1 MVEIVNNKHFSI
13 SMNTSAT
20 MVTDKRLQVEV
31 TFTPKT
37 TRATKFQMK
46 KALKRKII
54 QMLWEGIRSHE

>member
-13 SMNTSAT
+13 LMDVSAT
-20 MVTDKRLQVEV
+20 MLTEKKLQVNVE
-31 TFTPKT
+31 FYPKT

-54 QMLWEGIRSHE
+54 QMLWAGIHSHE